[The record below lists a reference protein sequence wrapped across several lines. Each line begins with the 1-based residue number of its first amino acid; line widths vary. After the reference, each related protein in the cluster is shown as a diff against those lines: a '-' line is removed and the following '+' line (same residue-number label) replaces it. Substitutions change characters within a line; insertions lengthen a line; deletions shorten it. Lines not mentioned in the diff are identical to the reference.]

1 MINQPNLCCLL
12 SAACFIME
20 TDYTITLASSEHL
33 SQVESIC
40 RQMAESAKARGTG
53 IGGRSPDYLSQ
64 KIRDGKAMIATGPD
78 GIWVGFA
85 YLEIWEG
92 GQFVS
97 HSGLIVDPAYR
108 QHGVARQLKYALFE
122 LSRRLFPKAKLFSIT
137 TSQAVMSLNTQLG
150 FRPVAFFELP
160 QEARFWGQCSS
171 CKNCDIL
178 ARTGRKYCFCT
189 GMLYEPAV
197 IKPISPTYAN
207 AHKSLTGYSFHH
219 RR

>member
-1 MINQPNLCCLL
+1 
-12 SAACFIME
+12 ME
-20 TDYTITLASSEHL
+20 TECRISLAASEHL

-40 RQMAESAKARGTG
+40 RQMAESAIERGTG

-78 GIWVGFA
+78 GTWVGFA

-97 HSGLIVDPAYR
+97 QSGLIVDPAYR

-122 LSRRLFPKAKLFSIT
+122 LSRRLFPQAKLFSIT

-150 FRPVAFFELP
+150 FRPVAFSELP
-160 QEARFWGQCSS
+160 QEARFWGQCAS
-171 CKNCDIL
+171 CQNCDIL
-178 ARTGRKYCFCT
+178 ARTGRKFCLCT

-197 IKPISPTYAN
+197 TKPISLPYAN
-207 AHKSLTGYSFHH
+207 AHKSLTVNSVHH
-219 RR
+219 RRQQKQNVA